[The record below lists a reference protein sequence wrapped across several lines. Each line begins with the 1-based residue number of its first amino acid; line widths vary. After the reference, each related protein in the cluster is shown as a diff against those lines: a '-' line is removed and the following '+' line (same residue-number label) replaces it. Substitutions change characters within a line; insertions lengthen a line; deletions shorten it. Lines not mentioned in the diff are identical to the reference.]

1 MQTIA
6 TTARQPSAGT
16 VKGGQSPIIAQL
28 KAGASLKVSHTNGR
42 AYLVVKSREHYA
54 DTEEVRR
61 LLATGQLRPNGID
74 SNGNG
79 VFALNAGRAGR

>member
-1 MQTIA
+1 MQTVA
-6 TTARQPSAGT
+6 TSARPASAAAPSG
-16 VKGGQSPIIAQL
+16 ILAQL
-28 KAGASLKVSHTNGR
+28 KAGASLKLSHTNGR

-54 DTEEVRR
+54 DPDEVRR
-61 LLATGQLRPNGID
+61 LLASGQLRPNGID